1 MHYLANAAQIL
12 IEFFFSIAV
21 GVIVL
26 RVLLQLV
33 RANFHNPICQFLYRI
48 SNPVLMP
55 LRKLIP
61 AWRRLDIA
69 GVVLAWALLLVKRAL
84 IFALTLGL
92 PTFAGLAVIAL
103 ADLIGFVLMVMLV
116 LIIVRVIM
124 SFVGSDSRHPVV
136 PLIYQ
141 LTEPLLLPIRR
152 RLSTAGG
159 LDFSPVILMLAF
171 ALLQTLLVA
180 PLLDFGLRIGMSAGV
195 PG

>member
-1 MHYLANAAQIL
+1 
-12 IEFFFSIAV
+12 
-21 GVIVL
+21 
-26 RVLLQLV
+26 
-33 RANFHNPICQFLYRI
+33 
-48 SNPVLMP
+48 
-55 LRKLIP
+55 
-61 AWRRLDIA
+61 
-69 GVVLAWALLLVKRAL
+69 
-84 IFALTLGL
+84 
-92 PTFAGLAVIAL
+92 
-103 ADLIGFVLMVMLV
+103 VMLV

-180 PLLDFGLRIGMSAGV
+180 PLLDFGLRIGMLAGV